1 MPNRFY
7 HKSKKNKQW
16 DVDVEEF
23 DTEIESINKKIFF
36 LGSLSFI
43 SFAMNIYLLLKIYE
57 RI

>member
-23 DTEIESINKKIFF
+23 DSEIESINKKIIF
-36 LGSLSFI
+36 LGSLSLI
-43 SFAMNIYLLLKIYE
+43 SFAINIYLLLKIHE

>member
-43 SFAMNIYLLLKIYE
+43 SLSINIYLLLKIHE